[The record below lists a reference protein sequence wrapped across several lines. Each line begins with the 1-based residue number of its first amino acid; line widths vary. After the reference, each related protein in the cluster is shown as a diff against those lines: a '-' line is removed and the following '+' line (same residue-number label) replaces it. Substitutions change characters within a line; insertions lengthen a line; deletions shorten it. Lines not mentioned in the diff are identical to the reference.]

1 VLVDANTGKFVGIA
15 DEASAGVEV
24 RDFGDDALLP
34 GLVDAHVHLNEPG
47 RTHWEGFETGTRAA
61 AAGGVTT
68 VIDMPLNCLPE
79 TTSVAAL
86 EAKRVAAAGK
96 CWVDWRPWG
105 GAVGS
110 AGSGNVADLEPLAAA
125 GVPGYKCFLIYPGC
139 DGFGLIDEAELRK
152 AMPVIA
158 KTGLP
163 LLVHAELAG
172 PCELAMARLEREDWR
187 RYATYLGSRPS
198 AAELEAIA
206 LMIRLARE
214 FGCWVHIVHLSTSKA
229 LPMLRAAKAEGL
241 KITVETCP
249 HYLYFAAEEIE
260 DGATL
265 LKCAP
270 PIRSRANQA
279 ALWAALRDGTIDMVA
294 SDHSPCPVE
303 MKGIEAGSFKT
314 AWGGIASISL
324 GLPVIWTKAV
334 TNKSGLEDLARWMA
348 WVPARL
354 AGLQGVKGAIAVG
367 ADADF
372 AVFSPE
378 ETWTVTDSDLWV
390 RHRVS
395 PYVGERLTGRV
406 KKTFLRG
413 KVVFED
419 GQFFGDAGGREVSG

>member
-1 VLVDANTGKFVGIA
+1 VLVDADAGKIVGIA
-15 DEASAGVEV
+15 DEAPVGITV
-24 RDFGDDALLP
+24 RDFGEDALLP

-47 RTHWEGFETGTRAA
+47 RTEWEGFATGTRAA

-79 TTSVAAL
+79 TTTVAAL
-86 EAKRVAAAGK
+86 EAKRAAAAAK
-96 CWVDWRPWG
+96 AWVDWRPWG

-110 AGSGNVADLEPLAAA
+110 AGSGNVADLEPLASA

-172 PCELAMARLEREDWR
+172 PCSLAAERLKDEDWR

-249 HYLYFAAEEIE
+249 HYLYFAAEEIA

-279 ALWAALRDGTIDMVA
+279 ALWAGLRDGTIDLIA

-303 MKGIEAGSFKT
+303 MKGLAAGSFKT

-324 GLPVIWTKAV
+324 GLPVIWTRAV
-334 TNKSGLEDLARWMA
+334 TNGFRLEDAARWMA
-348 WVPARL
+348 AVPARL
-354 AGLQGVKGAIAVG
+354 AGVEGTKGAIAVG

-372 AVFSPE
+372 AVFSPK
-378 ETWTVTDSDLWV
+378 ETWTVTDSDLWF

-419 GQFFGDAGGREVSG
+419 GQFIGDAGGREISG